1 MEQPTP
7 SSATVQVWRPPMERT
22 PFRAVKT
29 FALEME
35 HATRRSDMRLEFARA
50 FDRAEAIQIACRK
63 WQGFV
68 VVYLKEL

>member
-1 MEQPTP
+1 MEQTTP
-7 SSATVQVWRPPMERT
+7 GKKPVQAWRPPMERT

-29 FALEME
+29 FAVEME
-35 HATRRSDMRLEFARA
+35 HATRRSEMRLEFARA